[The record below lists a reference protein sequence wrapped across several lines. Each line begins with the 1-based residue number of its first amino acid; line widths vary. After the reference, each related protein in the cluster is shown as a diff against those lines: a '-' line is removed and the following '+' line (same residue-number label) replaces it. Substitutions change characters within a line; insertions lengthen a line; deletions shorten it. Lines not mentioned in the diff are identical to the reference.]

1 MPEATP
7 SDVRAVMETDLDD
20 ARVSAYLEDAEFDA
34 RDAIDDYTQEL
45 DAEHRRQLEKYLA
58 ALYIVETED
67 RRAKQW
73 SGDSLSM
80 TYDGSPIKRL
90 KAQVQK
96 RDPSDK
102 LASNTKQ
109 DSRNVST
116 TGE

>member
-1 MPEATP
+1 MPTANP
-7 SDVRAVMETDLDD
+7 DDVRGVIESDLDD
-20 ARVSAYLEDAEFDA
+20 SEIRDKIDDAEFDA
-34 RDAIDDYTQEL
+34 RDAIDEYDEEL

-80 TYDGSPIKRL
+80 TYDGSPVKRL
-90 KAQVQK
+90 KSQVQK
-96 RDPSDK
+96 RDPSDT

-109 DSRNVST
+109 DSRNISST
-116 TGE
+116 G